1 MGLHNKVV
9 KPNLVAGQT
18 LSGFVINKVFSSK
31 VLYLRP
37 NKTLLQSPDDII
49 EKCINTSDHET
60 EHNEGKHCIY
70 EDSHYEMEHSDFE
83 KQLQETSVFQM
94 TNDVVIDRGSLP
106 RYENYETTLTTLQD
120 QLVTET
126 EKTVLQSAST
136 NAYSTVAVEENSQSS
151 DPYHQ
156 YINILE
162 VTEDD
167 DIEGPIVFSDNSND
181 SSGDS
186 FLLEDILQNLAD
198 VISEEESSI
207 FNINRSSL
215 WEGAVR
221 GFKRNTYSPNK
232 HMSIKFTDD
241 VGHSEGAVD
250 IGGPRREFLRLLMRY
265 LQSSSLF
272 MGPEHKKYLAVNST
286 AVRTDDYF
294 IAGRAI
300 AVCLVHGGPPPQFIS
315 TELYDALVSG
325 PENVKCDFKNIEDE
339 DIRSKLQKIYEA
351 KTLGE
356 ASEAVLKF
364 QDFLSLA
371 GCLHRMISVE
381 CSKQIVEEAT
391 NWYFSGAQE
400 EYLKD
405 GDGDISLGQI
415 LAFATGTDYPPALG
429 WTTKPSIE
437 FIYSKDLF
445 PTANTCANILRLP
458 TVHNVYE
465 DFKCNLDFAI
475 QNSPG
480 FGQT

>member
-250 IGGPRREFLRLLMRY
+250 IGGPRE
-265 LQSSSLF
+265 
-272 MGPEHKKYLAVNST
+272 NS
-286 AVRTDDYF
+286 
-294 IAGRAI
+294 
-300 AVCLVHGGPPPQFIS
+300 
-315 TELYDALVSG
+315 
-325 PENVKCDFKNIEDE
+325 
-339 DIRSKLQKIYEA
+339 
-351 KTLGE
+351 
-356 ASEAVLKF
+356 
-364 QDFLSLA
+364 
-371 GCLHRMISVE
+371 
-381 CSKQIVEEAT
+381 
-391 NWYFSGAQE
+391 
-400 EYLKD
+400 
-405 GDGDISLGQI
+405 
-415 LAFATGTDYPPALG
+415 
-429 WTTKPSIE
+429 
-437 FIYSKDLF
+437 
-445 PTANTCANILRLP
+445 
-458 TVHNVYE
+458 
-465 DFKCNLDFAI
+465 
-475 QNSPG
+475 
-480 FGQT
+480 